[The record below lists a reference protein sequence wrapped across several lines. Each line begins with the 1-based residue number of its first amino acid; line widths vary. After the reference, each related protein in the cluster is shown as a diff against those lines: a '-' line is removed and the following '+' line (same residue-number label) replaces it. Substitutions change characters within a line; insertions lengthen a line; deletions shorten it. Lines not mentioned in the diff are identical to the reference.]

1 MEQAIRGVQRH
12 RQQAAVVQ
20 PAPRRV
26 PGRAAQRLFRH
37 SGAGA
42 AVLPLPHER
51 LREQHPGHWHRR
63 TVRCF
68 HRSCRAGLP
77 ALCGADCRWHRGT
90 YHMEQP
96 VRQGVHSADIRAG
109 GHPETPALPRY
120 PAHSGVFR
128 QCSALL
134 QPAFAAHCLLLYQRG
149 EPAPLRPVH
158 RRDCRRHPQRTGAAG
173 PAGDRHCGCRHMDS
187 CGSAEPAAR
196 RRNAQPRP
204 QHRAWPGL
212 PGPGHRRGQRGAGRG
227 AGGDMAE
234 RAFLPVLHR
243 GLCDREPPLRPG
255 RDCRRPA
262 GTAAGRAAGDRHSWT
277 AEHGPRCRPRAAH
290 TAARRNERWHDF

>member
-1 MEQAIRGVQRH
+1 MDRAVRPVPQHPVRQRHPQCLPRHRPAGGCKRTECAAGAVLAQDRAHGVLEPEQHHGGRQVRQCHHSGSQAVPDLLWPDQRRCGGPHDMEQAIRGVQRH

-26 PGRAAQRLFRH
+26 PGRAAQGLFRH

-109 GHPETPALPRY
+109 GHPETPALPRHT
-120 PAHSGVFR
+120 AGGGVFR
-128 QCSALL
+128 QCGAVL
-134 QPAFAAHCLLLYQRG
+134 QPAFAAHCLLLYQCG

-173 PAGDRHCGCRHMDS
+173 SAADRHRGRRDMDS
-187 CGSAEPAAR
+187 GGSAEPAA
-196 RRNAQPRP
+196 
-204 QHRAWPGL
+204 
-212 PGPGHRRGQRGAGRG
+212 
-227 AGGDMAE
+227 
-234 RAFLPVLHR
+234 
-243 GLCDREPPLRPG
+243 
-255 RDCRRPA
+255 CR
-262 GTAAGRAAGDRHSWT
+262 
-277 AEHGPRCRPRAAH
+277 
-290 TAARRNERWHDF
+290 